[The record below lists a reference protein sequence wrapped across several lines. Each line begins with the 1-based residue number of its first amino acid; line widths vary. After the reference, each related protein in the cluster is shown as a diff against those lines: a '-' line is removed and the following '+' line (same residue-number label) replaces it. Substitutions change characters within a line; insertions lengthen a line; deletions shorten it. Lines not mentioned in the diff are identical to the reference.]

1 MKNPGGI
8 EAFTIA
14 ALEGL
19 GGAAEKRADGLY
31 TVLWA
36 EEATAQPETRQL
48 AFDPEALED
57 DPEAELVTIAS
68 PTLERIIGRA
78 TASGRVARAF
88 LGAPAVS
95 PKGVAERL
103 ARAYRFVECDWTPAV
118 GRPWLFPSGIFLFR
132 VRYLSDSREEEL
144 VEVGVNLAD
153 GRILRRLDEAIERY
167 GLSPE
172 PWEPLPMVEELPV
185 GQTYGIA
192 RAELERRILSILGN
206 RRRHLEWRLE
216 RESERAAAYYAE
228 LLREVREG
236 QAGLA
241 PDDPS
246 RARLEMKAQAIRTE
260 QEGRLAELR
269 AKYRLQAQ
277 VTLLSVLRLYQ
288 PKLVFHG
295 MLAGRSHRAAI
306 TLAWDPVE
314 SMGEPARCS
323 LCGGFT
329 YELGVTR
336 AGDASCPPC
345 LERAAAKPVLSILSS
360 QGYPGRKHNGH
371 MASGRRGS
379 K

>member
-1 MKNPGGI
+1 MKVPGGI
-8 EAFTIA
+8 EAFAVA
-14 ALEGL
+14 AVEGL
-19 GGAAEKRADGLY
+19 GGAAEKLADGLY
-31 TVLWA
+31 TVLWT
-36 EEATAQPETRQL
+36 EEVTGQPETRHL

-103 ARAYRFVECDWTPAV
+103 ARAYRFVESDWTPGE
-118 GRPWLFPSGIFLFR
+118 GRPWFFPSGIFLFR

-144 VEVGVNLAD
+144 VEVGVNLTD
-153 GRILRRLDEAIERY
+153 GRILRRLNEAIERY

-192 RAELERRILSILGN
+192 RAELERRILSTLGN

-216 RESERAAAYYAE
+216 RESERASTYYAE
-228 LLREVREG
+228 LLREVQEE

-241 PDDPS
+241 ADDPARS
-246 RARLEMKAQAIRTE
+246 RPESKARAIQIE

-269 AKYRLQAQ
+269 GKYRLEAQ
-277 VTLLSVLRLYQ
+277 VALLNGLRLYQ
-288 PKLVFHG
+288 SKLVFR
-295 MLAGRSHRAAI
+295 GRLMDKSRAVEVP
-306 TLAWDPVE
+306 LVWDPVE
-314 SMGEPARCS
+314 NTGEPARCS
-323 LCGGFT
+323 FCAGFT
-329 YELGVTR
+329 YALGLSRSGAV
-336 AGDASCPPC
+336 GCPPC
-345 LERAAAKPVLSILSS
+345 LERAVPRPGLANASAQRYS
-360 QGYPGRKHNGH
+360 GRKGNGQTS
-371 MASGRRGS
+371 SGRRS

>member
-1 MKNPGGI
+1 MKMPGGI

-31 TVLWA
+31 TILWA

-48 AFDPEALED
+48 VFDPEALED

-68 PTLERIIGRA
+68 PTLERIIAHA

-88 LGAPAVS
+88 LNVAPGS
-95 PKGVAERL
+95 PQGVAERL
-103 ARAYRFVECDWTPAV
+103 ARSYRFVDSAWTPGD
-118 GRPWLFPSGIFLFR
+118 GRPWFFPSGVFLFR
-132 VRYLSDSREEEL
+132 VQYLSDSREEEL
-144 VEVGVNLAD
+144 VEVGVNLTD
-153 GRILRRLDEAIERY
+153 GRILRRLDEAIEPY

-192 RAELERRILSILGN
+192 RAELERRILSTLGN

-246 RARLEMKAQAIRTE
+246 RPRLEMKAQAIRTE

-288 PKLVFHG
+288 PKLVFRG
-295 MLAGRSHRAAI
+295 KLAGKTHGAEMM
-306 TLAWDPVE
+306 LVWDPVE
-314 SMGEPARCS
+314 NTGEPARCS

-329 YELGVTR
+329 YQLGLTR
-336 AGDASCPPC
+336 PGAVACPPC
-345 LERAAAKPVLSILSS
+345 LERAALKPTL
-360 QGYPGRKHNGH
+360 PGRSPRGH
-371 MASGRRGS
+371 GGRRRNGQTVS
-379 K
+379 QRRGMR